1 MECYHKPHHLLGHL
15 HQCWLQNRE
24 ESLLDTHM
32 HTDAHTSTHTYTY
45 PHTQIP
51 PTHTHEGRWYLL
63 GGGSRRGL
71 FELLPWV
78 LATEGASEVGEMH
91 VFMYTHKLSCCTYIP
106 HNSHKHSSYTH
117 TVAPKP
123 MVKQAICA
131 LTVSLVRTPK
141 QLRDTAINMHL
152 SIVISRSQWMRH
164 QNDNQ
169 MYVYRV
175 SYRKMDKGRQ
185 YIA

>member
-1 MECYHKPHHLLGHL
+1 MECYHKPRHLLGRL

-24 ESLLDTHM
+24 ESSLDTHTQ
-32 HTDAHTSTHTYTY
+32 TDAHTCI
-45 PHTQIP
+45 PP
-51 PTHTHEGRWYLL
+51 PTHTHTHTREGRWYSL

-78 LATEGASEVGEMH
+78 LATEGASEVGEMC
-91 VFMYTHKLSCCTYIP
+91 VVMYTHKLSCCTYIP

-131 LTVSLVRTPK
+131 LTLSLVRTPK
-141 QLRDTAINMHL
+141 QLRDTAIDMHL
-152 SIVISRSQWMRH
+152 SVINNKQIS
-164 QNDNQ
+164 
-169 MYVYRV
+169 
-175 SYRKMDKGRQ
+175 MDETSE
-185 YIA
+185 